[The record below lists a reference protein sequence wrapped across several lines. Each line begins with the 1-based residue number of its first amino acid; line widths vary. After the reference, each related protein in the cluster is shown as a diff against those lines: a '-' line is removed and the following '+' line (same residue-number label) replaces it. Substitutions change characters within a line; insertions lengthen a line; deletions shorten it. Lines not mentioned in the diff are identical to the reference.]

1 MNRITQPED
10 RNLVLFY
17 LVTIAFTWFL
27 WISEVLAMQGRLG
40 SSAFTDFLLSDN
52 NPAAWGPL
60 VGAVILTYW
69 NARKGGVIKLL
80 KRGVDYRFSKI
91 WLIPII
97 LFWPAIMGGGL
108 LMALLAGEEIP
119 TLFWVAN
126 PLLIGSSFVQI
137 LLFQGPLQEEFGWRG
152 YALDRLQARFNALI
166 SSIILGLM
174 WAIWHIP
181 YMFWLSDEIIYEIL
195 WGFVLSNILI
205 TIIFTWLFNNT
216 GGSVMVT
223 LINHAMFILAVIMFP
238 ALETAAGSA
247 FYLIALIASIIAI
260 VLIWGP
266 KNLVREAK
274 EPEIRVKVEN

>member
-1 MNRITQPED
+1 MKRISQPED
-10 RNLVLFY
+10 QNLVLFY
-17 LVTIAFTWFL
+17 IITIAFTWFF

-40 SSAFTDFLLSDN
+40 SSIFTDFLLSPN

-60 VGAVILTYW
+60 IGAVVLTYW
-69 NARKGGVIKLL
+69 KTRKEGVIKLL
-80 KRGVDYRFSKI
+80 KRGVDYRFAKV
-91 WLIPII
+91 WWIPII

-108 LMALLAGEEIP
+108 LAALLAGEEIP

-126 PLLIGSSFVQI
+126 PLLIGSSFVLI

-174 WAIWHIP
+174 WVIWHLP
-181 YMFWLSDEIIYEIL
+181 YMFWLSDEVIYEVF
-195 WGFVLSNILI
+195 WGFLLSNILI
-205 TIIFTWLFNNT
+205 TIVFTWLFNNT

-238 ALETAAGSA
+238 ALETATGSL
-247 FYLIALIASIIAI
+247 FYLIVLIASIVAI

-266 KNLVREAK
+266 KQLMRESK
-274 EPEIRVKVEN
+274 EQEISIKEEI